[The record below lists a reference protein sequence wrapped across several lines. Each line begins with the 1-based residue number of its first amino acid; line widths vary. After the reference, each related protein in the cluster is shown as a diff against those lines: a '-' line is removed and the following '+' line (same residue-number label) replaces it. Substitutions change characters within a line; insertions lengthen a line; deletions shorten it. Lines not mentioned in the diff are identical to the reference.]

1 MENKKREFLMP
12 KKEDIEA
19 AIHSILLGKKIT
31 RQNLLIESCK
41 TLGLSSEDMK
51 NRAPDSK
58 FTAYKSIIGTVIN
71 DFENNEVITVKENLY
86 TIPKVQTKPEK
97 NAQQVRQKTHKRST
111 KDYKVSFKEIT
122 NDAYRLYDE
131 LINETEKLKERYL
144 KELKD
149 TINRYFAV
157 SSSEFFEEACVNLV
171 CKIFKVDPSFGI
183 VLGGTDDGGIDGIVR
198 IVDELGFEKEI
209 IYIQSKCRKA
219 LNKMTSATEIRQ
231 FYGAIQYKKA
241 KKAIVMTNARFHHL
255 AIQEVEGAKDI
266 VLIDGNRLAE
276 LMIEYRFGVKEK
288 NGQPVI
294 DQKFFPKLD

>member
-1 MENKKREFLMP
+1 METKKRGFPMP
-12 KKEDIEA
+12 KKEDIET
-19 AIHSILLGKKIT
+19 SIRTILDNKKLT
-31 RQNLLIESCK
+31 RQNLIIESCK
-41 TLGLSSEDMK
+41 KLGLSGEDMK
-51 NRAPDSK
+51 DRAPDSK

-71 DFENNEVITVKENLY
+71 DFENSKVLIEKDNLY
-86 TIPKVQTKPEK
+86 TIPKTVLKQERNTYSKG
-97 NAQQVRQKTHKRST
+97 S

-131 LINETEKLKERYL
+131 LVGETEKLKQRYL

-157 SSSEFFEEACVNLV
+157 SSSEFFEEACVNLI
-171 CKIFKVDPSFGI
+171 CKVFKVDPSFGQ
-183 VLGGTDDGGIDGIVR
+183 VLGGIDDGGIDGVVR

-219 LNKMTSATEIRQ
+219 LNKMTSATEVRQ

-241 KKAIVMTNARFHHL
+241 KKAILMTNARFHHL
-255 AIQEVEGAKDI
+255 ALQEVRGAKDV

-276 LMIEYRFGVKEK
+276 LMIEHKFGVREK
-288 NGQPVI
+288 NGLPVI

>member
-1 MENKKREFLMP
+1 METKKREFPMP
-12 KKEDIEA
+12 KKEDIEH
-19 AIHSILLGKKIT
+19 AIRAILENKKLT
-31 RQNLLIESCK
+31 RQNLIIECCK
-41 TLGLSSEDMK
+41 KLGLNAEEMK

-71 DFENNEVITVKENLY
+71 DFENSETVTVTDNYYTVAKPITKTEKSALAA
-86 TIPKVQTKPEK
+86 KVYP
-97 NAQQVRQKTHKRST
+97 QKRGN

-131 LINETEKLKERYL
+131 LVSETEKLKERYL

-157 SSSEFFEEACVNLV
+157 SSSEFFEEACVNLI
-171 CKIFKVDPSFGI
+171 CKIFNVDPAFGM
-183 VLGGTDDGGIDGIVR
+183 VLGGSDDGGIDGVVR

-219 LNKMTSATEIRQ
+219 LNKMTSATEVRQ

-241 KKAIVMTNARFHHL
+241 RKAIVMTNARFHHL
-255 AIQEVEGAKDI
+255 ALQEVEGAKDI

-276 LMIEYRFGVKEK
+276 LMIEHKFGVKEK
-288 NGQPVI
+288 NGLPVI